1 MSVMHIGVKPQS
13 EIRARLIAIAKG
25 EVKPEND
32 EPRVW
37 FPSIRSL
44 AEILSDQN
52 RDLLKIIAA
61 NKPQSLKELAVLSGR
76 APSNLSR
83 SLKTMSHYGLVK
95 MEKHEKSVRPI
106 ALATEFHIHI

>member
-1 MSVMHIGVKPQS
+1 MSVLHIGVKSQD

-25 EVKPEND
+25 ELKPSEN
-32 EPRVW
+32 EPKVW

-52 RDLLKIIAA
+52 RELLKMIAQ
-61 NKPQSLKELAVLSGR
+61 NNPQSLKELAVLSGR

-83 SLKTMSHYGLVK
+83 SLKTMAHYGLVK
-95 MEKHEKSVRPI
+95 MERHQKAMKPI
-106 ALATEFHIHI
+106 AVATEFQIHI

>member
-1 MSVMHIGVKPQS
+1 MAILHIGVKPQS

-25 EVKPEND
+25 DVKPTEN
-32 EPRVW
+32 EPKVW

-44 AEILSDQN
+44 AEVLSDQN
-52 RDLLKIIAA
+52 RELLKLIAE
-61 NKPQSLKELAVLSGR
+61 KEPQSLKELAEISGR

-95 MEKHEKSVRPI
+95 LERHNRGVKPV
-106 ALATEFHIHI
+106 AVATEFHVHF

>member
-1 MSVMHIGVKPQS
+1 MSILHIGVKPQQ

-25 EVKPEND
+25 EVEPKPN

-44 AEILSDQN
+44 AEVLSDQN
-52 RDLLKIIAA
+52 RALLKMIAD
-61 NKPQSLKELAVLSGR
+61 NEPESLKELAALSGR

-95 MEKHEKSVRPI
+95 MEKHEKSVRPV
-106 ALATEFHIHI
+106 ALATEFQIHI